1 MHLCFFQLIKNLI
14 LKDLVNNSK
23 PVILEEFEL
32 SGSNNH
38 LVFQNKV
45 DMNDTTQKRGIKA
58 MINAELTLNRDE
70 TQRNRLYRLKP
81 VKSSTSATRNL
92 YGKNTATRI
101 FIK

>member
-1 MHLCFFQLIKNLI
+1 MSLNSTYLNNFN
-14 LKDLVNNSK
+14 KDLVNNSK

-32 SGSNNH
+32 SGSSNH

-45 DMNDTTQKRGIKA
+45 DMNDTTQKKGIKA

-70 TQRNRLYRLKP
+70 TQPNRLYRLKP

-92 YGKNTATRI
+92 FGKNTATRI